1 MKIYI
6 GKIGFLLMFFYLV
19 SCNDFGDT
27 NIDPVKPTS
36 LDPVKQLVYCQMRFA
51 GDNSIQLRSGVGI
64 IYPLLQQLG
73 GNFTSNSG
81 ATYAYSESI
90 FSRVWLSDYAGQV
103 SNLVDASEVL
113 ANTPGKPNLYAMI
126 RIMKVLVFSRM
137 TDLYGDIP
145 YKEAGRGYSDLVVRP
160 RYDRQEEIYSD
171 LFKELKESHDLL
183 DSGKDQV
190 PQEQFYGGNIAKW
203 KKLANSLRLR
213 LAFRLVKVDPA
224 RAKTEAEAAF
234 AAGVMDSNQDICYL
248 KYENVLSSSTEFRGN
263 ALSSAFLA
271 VADPFRI
278 YSTFLNILKSSDVE
292 DPRLDGYTRC
302 YLPLAPLVTGPKIFE
317 RTDITDQIRAHYAR
331 STGDSL
337 AGIIG
342 LVPGAATFANN
353 PALQNISIQI
363 PGLGARTI
371 AQKDQRRQVANYLA
385 YMDAPALIVTYSEI
399 SLLLAEAKIRGWNV
413 GEATAEE
420 YYREGIRAS
429 INQLSL
435 FRDAPAF
442 KGVDKFVESKTL
454 EAGKELEQINT
465 ELHISLFL
473 NPQENF
479 ANWRRSGYPA
489 LEPVGT
495 PGRSIPRRLQY
506 PLNEIEQNNAN
517 VLEATKLITG
527 VDGPGK
533 DSFLNRVWWDKE

>member
-1 MKIYI
+1 ML
-6 GKIGFLLMFFYLV
+6 FHMV

-27 NIDPVKPTS
+27 NIDPTKPTS
-36 LDPVKQLVYCQMRFA
+36 LDPAKQLVYCQMRFT

-64 IYPLLQQLG
+64 IYPLLQQMG

-90 FSRVWLSDYAGQV
+90 FSRVWLSDYAGLV
-103 SNLVDASEVL
+103 ANLVDASEAL
-113 ANTPGKPNLYAMI
+113 ANDPDKPNLYAMI

-145 YKEAGRGYSDLVVRP
+145 YTEAGRGYSDLIVRP
-160 RYDRQEEIYSD
+160 RYDRQEAIYD
-171 LFKELKESHDLL
+171 DFFKELKEAYDLL
-183 DSGKDQV
+183 DPGKDQV
-190 PQEQFYGGNIAKW
+190 ASEQFYSGDITKW

-213 LAFRLVKVDPA
+213 LALRLIKVSPA
-224 RAKTEAEAAF
+224 KAQAEAEAAF
-234 AAGVMDSNQDICYL
+234 AAGVMESNEDICYI
-248 KYENVLSSSTEFRGN
+248 KYENVLSTSTEFRGN

-278 YSTFLNILKSSDVE
+278 YSTFLDLLKSSTSE

-317 RTDITDQIRAHYAR
+317 RTDITDEIRSYYTQ

-337 AGIIG
+337 AGIVG
-342 LVPGAATFANN
+342 LVPGAATFANS
-353 PALQNISIQI
+353 PVLQNISIQV

-385 YMDAPALIVTYSEI
+385 YMDAPALVVTYSEI
-399 SLLLAEAKIRGWNV
+399 ALLLAEAKVRGWNV
-413 GEATAEE
+413 GEVAADE
-420 YYREGIRAS
+420 YYRKGIRAS
-429 INQLSL
+429 IGQLSL
-435 FRDAPAF
+435 FRDAPVF
-442 KGVDKFVESKTL
+442 EGVDEFVESKTL
-454 EAGKELEQINT
+454 TAGRELEQINT

-473 NPQENF
+473 NPQESF
-479 ANWRRSGYPA
+479 ANWRRSGHPA

-495 PGRSIPRRLQY
+495 PGRPIPRRMQY
-506 PLNEIEQNNAN
+506 PLNEIEQNNVN
-517 VLEATKLITG
+517 VLEATKQITG
-527 VDGPGK
+527 VDGAGK